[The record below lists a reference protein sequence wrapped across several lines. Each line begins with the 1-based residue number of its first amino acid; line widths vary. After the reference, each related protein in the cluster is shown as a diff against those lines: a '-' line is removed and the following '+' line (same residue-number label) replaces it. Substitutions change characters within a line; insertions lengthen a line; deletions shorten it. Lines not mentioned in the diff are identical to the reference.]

1 MMRSADEH
9 HALAQPRGQDLADVL
24 ERVLDKG
31 IVIAGDIRVELVG
44 IELLGLHLRLVVCSL
59 DRAEE
64 VGLDWWRN
72 EWFPRSKQPRRDA
85 LPMPE
90 SGRTKRRTKG
100 KQHAPPEAMHGRS
113 PKKASGRAGK
123 RRRRRATPS
132 GGGL

>member
-1 MMRSADEH
+1 MTRIADEH

-44 IELLGLHLRLVVCSL
+44 IELLGLQIRLVVCSL

-72 EWFPRSKQPRRDA
+72 DSFLRGKQSRRGA
-85 LPMPE
+85 LPE
-90 SGRTKRRTKG
+90 SGRPKRRAKG

-113 PKKASGRAGK
+113 PKKTSGRAGK
-123 RRRRRATPS
+123 RRRRRANPS
-132 GGGL
+132 GGGP